1 MPQMICQGIL
11 PETAVQPSCT
21 RFISRVFVIAVV
33 TLLGC
38 VSPAYAQFPHHQTGC
53 YANNV
58 QVNPN
63 RPTVANPADIT
74 QYGVLE
80 LEYGWDHG
88 WPAAGQRFS
97 DAGGLV
103 KFGLLCDVELRWTT
117 TSFLSQTDSS
127 GTQRGFGDNWI
138 GPQIR
143 FVHQSAHV
151 PAIAVSY
158 AVKIPSASAAK
169 GLGSGSV
176 DHQFTL
182 LASKDIL
189 GFHFDFNASAFLI
202 GRPGASGFDSNGQ
215 FNLAFSHT
223 LYKTLQ
229 VQGELYGNTQLNAA
243 TPGFASGLAALVWF
257 VTPRL
262 EIDAGMDTG
271 MTQFA
276 PRRRIFAGFT
286 YSIANLYRAAKRHE
300 PSGAHKP

>member
-1 MPQMICQGIL
+1 MPGQ
-11 PETAVQPSCT
+11 ASRA
-21 RFISRVFVIAVV
+21 RFSLRALAIAVV
-33 TLLGC
+33 TLLGGAT
-38 VSPAYAQFPHHQTGC
+38 SAHAQFPRHQTGC
-53 YANNV
+53 YDDKV
-58 QVNPN
+58 QINPN

-88 WPAAGQRFS
+88 WPATGQRFS

-103 KFGLLCDVELRWTT
+103 KFGLLCDVEIRWTT

-138 GPQIR
+138 GPQVR

-151 PAIAVSY
+151 PTIAASY
-158 AVKIPSASAAK
+158 AVKIPSASTAK
-169 GLGSGSV
+169 ALGSGRV

-182 LASKDIL
+182 LASKDAPL
-189 GFHFDFNASAFLI
+189 GVHIDANASLFLI
-202 GRPGASGFDSNGQ
+202 GRADASGFDENAQ
-215 FNLAFSHT
+215 FNFAFSHT

-229 VQGELYGNTQLNAA
+229 VQGELYGNTQLNAE
-243 TPGFASGLAALVWF
+243 TPGYASGLAALVWF

-286 YSIANLYRAAKRHE
+286 YSIGNFYRLVKGNAAAA
-300 PSGAHKP
+300 PQKP

>member
-1 MPQMICQGIL
+1 MPRVNFPAHLSKISGSPIR
-11 PETAVQPSCT
+11 VV
-21 RFISRVFVIAVV
+21 FFSRVAKISIVA
-33 TLLGC
+33 LLFFAL
-38 VSPAYAQFPHHQTGC
+38 PARAQFPRHQTGC
-53 YANNV
+53 YDDKV

-74 QYGVLE
+74 QYGALE

-88 WPAAGQRFS
+88 WPPTGQRFS
-97 DAGGLV
+97 DAGGLL
-103 KFGLLCDVELRWTT
+103 KFGLLCDVEIRWTT
-117 TSFLSQTDSS
+117 TTFLSQTDSS
-127 GTQRGFGDNWI
+127 GTQRGFGDNWL

-151 PAIAVSY
+151 PAIAFSY
-158 AVKIPSASAAK
+158 AVKIPSASATK
-169 GLGSGSV
+169 GLGSGRV

-189 GFHFDFNASAFLI
+189 GVHFDANATAFLI
-202 GRPGASGFDSNGQ
+202 GRPSLAGFDRNEQ

-229 VQGELYGNTQLNAA
+229 IQGELYGNTQLNLT
-243 TPGFASGLAALVWF
+243 TPGFASGLAALVWI

-286 YSIANLYRAAKRHE
+286 YSIANLYRAAKHGGSTT
-300 PSGAHKP
+300 PAKP

>member
-1 MPQMICQGIL
+1 MPPMICRRIL
-11 PETAVQPSCT
+11 PKAAIQPSCP
-21 RFISRVFVIAVV
+21 RFSPRVIATVILA
-33 TLLGC
+33 LLGT
-38 VSPAYAQFPHHQTGC
+38 VSSAHAQFPHHQTGC
-53 YANNV
+53 YADKI
-58 QVNPN
+58 QANPN

-97 DAGGLV
+97 DAGGLA

-117 TSFLSQTDSS
+117 TSFLSQSDPS

-151 PAIAVSY
+151 PTIAASY

-169 GLGSGSV
+169 GLGSGRV
-176 DHQFTL
+176 DQQFTVL
-182 LASKDIL
+182 MSKDVFGVHI
-189 GFHFDFNASAFLI
+189 DANASMFLI
-202 GRPGASGFDSNGQ
+202 GRPGSTGFDRNGQ
-215 FNLAFSHT
+215 FNLAFGHAI
-223 LYKTLQ
+223 YKTLQ
-229 VQGELYGNTQLNAA
+229 VQGELYGNTQLNAT

-262 EIDAGMDTG
+262 EVDAGLDTG

-276 PRRRIFAGFT
+276 PRRRIFVGFT
-286 YSIANLYRAAKRHE
+286 YSIANLYRAIKGHG
-300 PSGAHKP
+300 SGGAPKP